1 MNFEI
6 NKYRLQHINRE
17 RYDKHEVQPQ
27 PTHMISLV
35 NIIKEEGATRLYK
48 DIVDL

>member
-6 NKYRLQHINRE
+6 NKYRLKHINRE
-17 RYDKHEVQPQ
+17 RYEKHEVQPQ
-27 PTHMISLV
+27 PTHTISLV
-35 NIIKEEGATRLYK
+35 NIIKGGRATRLYK